1 MNTRY
6 LLDTSAAS
14 YVITKKSLAFDHH
27 LSRAPMGELAISAV
41 TEGELRYGVA
51 RRPSTTLQ
59 SLVETLLLGLTVY
72 PWDSQAAE
80 RYGELRADLERKGQ
94 LLGSLDMMIA
104 AHALS
109 LGLTLVSSD
118 TAFQRIKHLRVQ
130 DWTK

>member
-1 MNTRY
+1 
-6 LLDTSAAS
+6 
-14 YVITKKSLAFDHH
+14 
-27 LSRAPMGELAISAV
+27 MGELAISAV